1 MFTIRIAKQI
11 VGKLIEDLRENGYN
25 PARVILFGS
34 LAKGKAYAHSDIDVA
49 IWDERFTG
57 CRPIDIEAIV
67 KILHSYPRVEVHT
80 LRWSNK
86 SGHKSDINLCNHGEE
101 KTTSQIRQPV
111 QRRSLTAIG
120 QWARRP

>member
-11 VGKLIEDLRENGYN
+11 VGKLIEDLRENGFD
-25 PARVILFGS
+25 PTRVILFGS
-34 LAKGKAYAHSDIDVA
+34 VAKGKAHAHSDIDVA

-80 LRWSNK
+80 YHSADTAVDNPFIK
-86 SGHKSDINLCNHGEE
+86 EIESGGIEILEV
-101 KTTSQIRQPV
+101 PAV
-111 QRRSLTAIG
+111 QVY
-120 QWARRP
+120 

>member
-11 VGKLIEDLRENGYN
+11 VGKLIEDLCENGYN
-25 PARVILFGS
+25 PSRVILFGS
-34 LAKGKAYAHSDIDVA
+34 VAKGKAHAHSDIDVA

-80 LRWSNK
+80 YPA
-86 SGHKSDINLCNHGEE
+86 GETGKDNPFIKEIE
-101 KTTSQIRQPV
+101 KRGIEI
-111 QRRSLTAIG
+111 SLAANEPLIG
-120 QWARRP
+120 L